1 VPNKDEERQSY
12 NSLIG
17 VLEEAVEKAAKA
29 LGPEARMSYRE
40 SRITI
45 HNASEIYE
53 YLCDLLDE
61 ALAARSR
68 LD

>member
-1 VPNKDEERQSY
+1 
-12 NSLIG
+12 

-29 LGPEARMSYRE
+29 LGPETRMSCRE

-45 HNASEIYE
+45 HNASQIYE